1 MANKIIYQG
10 KTYILEGEN
19 ELPEDF
25 FYGDEDEK
33 TPLTGKEQ
41 EAENEIAQADADKE
55 EVNDL
60 KGSLSPKIDYFY
72 RVVEKYTSE
81 LEMRR
86 IIRVVYEI
94 VAKRFL
100 NANRNGDAEEIEAWK
115 LLIKRTPSL
124 FITEGFDDGIMNR
137 LVTHFKGEINTP
149 EDAMAFIMAIS
160 RRLNELSS
168 EEDPETRNSFDELKE
183 DFDEHLQQIIA

>member
-33 TPLTGKEQ
+33 TPLTSKEQ

-100 NANRNGDAEEIEAWK
+100 NAKRSGDAEETEAWK

-137 LVTHFKGEINTP
+137 LVTHFNGEINTP